1 MTVNQIK
8 IIGIV
13 LVKNED
19 LYIEQALRN
28 ILEFCDEVIVTDNES
43 SDDTYAIVSALAST
57 HSKIRLSRIS
67 HPRESHD
74 AIAPYAGTNT
84 WIFAVDGDEIYDP
97 EGLKKMKQLLTDGRF
112 NNTWSVLGNVLNC
125 TKIDVPNKKA
135 IGYLAP
141 PSRSMTKLYN
151 FSLIESW
158 TGCPERLHSGVLKF
172 KSEKINYHHKHE
184 FYREF
189 NWDDS
194 CFRCLHAVFVPRSSS
209 KRGPGKTT
217 KLNPSEV
224 QSIRSAFERRSFVK
238 FISRFLRYN
247 FGKDW
252 KTKNYRKGSLTEK
265 DITFFFSQ

>member
-1 MTVNQIK
+1 MTANQIK

-19 LYIEQALRN
+19 RYIEQALRN
-28 ILEFCDEVIVTDNES
+28 VLDFCDEIIVTDNES
-43 SDDTYAIVSALAST
+43 SDNTYEIVSALASNNP
-57 HSKIRLSRIS
+57 KIRLSRIS

-97 EGLKKMKQLLTDGRF
+97 EGLKKMKRLLTEGRF
-112 NNTWSVLGNVLNC
+112 NNTWSVFGNVLHC
-125 TKIDVPNKKA
+125 TKIDIPNKKA
-135 IGYLAP
+135 KGYLTP
-141 PSRSMTKLYN
+141 PARSMTKLYN

-158 TGCPERLHSGVLKF
+158 NGCPERLHSGVLKF
-172 KSEKINYHHKHE
+172 KSETKNHLHKHE
-184 FYREF
+184 LYREF

-209 KRGPGKTT
+209 SRGPAQKN

-224 QSIRSAFERRSFVK
+224 MSIRSAFERHSYFK

-247 FGKDW
+247 FGTDW
-252 KTKNYRKGSLTEK
+252 KKKNYRKGPLVEK
-265 DITFFFSQ
+265 DITPFF